1 MQGQSSYLQKKAEN
15 FAEWIGF
22 YRQNP
27 HRFME
32 DYFGTHLHPFQRFLF
47 YMMNKDDKFMYIAA
61 RGQGRELPSLV
72 EILNRNRN
80 RKLEA

>member
-1 MQGQSSYLQKKAEN
+1 MKGQSSYLQKKAEN

-61 RGQGRELPSLV
+61 RGLKLV
-72 EILNRNRN
+72 VQSSNWLDYQCEI
-80 RKLEA
+80 KLEA

>member
-1 MQGQSSYLQKKAEN
+1 MNCMKAQNSSYLQKKAEN

-61 RGQGRELPSLV
+61 RGQGENYRHY
-72 EILNRNRN
+72 
-80 RKLEA
+80 

>member
-1 MQGQSSYLQKKAEN
+1 MNCMREQSSYLQKKAEN
-15 FAEWIGF
+15 FAEWMGF

-61 RGQGRELPSLV
+61 RGRKV
-72 EILNRNRN
+72 RWRLNEKNIF
-80 RKLEA
+80 

>member
-61 RGQGRELPSLV
+61 RGRKV
-72 EILNRNRN
+72 RWRLNEKNIF
-80 RKLEA
+80 

>member
-1 MQGQSSYLQKKAEN
+1 MNCMREQSSYLQKKAEN

-61 RGQGRELPSLV
+61 RGRKV
-72 EILNRNRN
+72 RWRLNEKNIF
-80 RKLEA
+80 